1 MTTLRKTFELGKIAY
16 YGSRRENAVDVT
28 IELREKEHGEL
39 EFSATGNIWNRIH
52 TDILSGGQN
61 LDEIAKFKGNN
72 PIFKEIYKFWKLY
85 HLNTMHPECK
95 HQAALG
101 WREKAAEKVTIYEFS
116 LNCETSREQ
125 TQINSKILGAA
136 KTGTA
141 YTPTEHEQKIINLEY
156 FLKTDNEELPEEL
169 RAYYKPYRKET
180 KSLGWLKPEEH
191 PEGILTKECPVCG
204 YKYGTSWNYF
214 EIPENDLNR
223 IKELL
228 TEEK

>member
-28 IELREKEHGEL
+28 VELREKEHGEL

-101 WREKAAEKVTIYEFS
+101 WREI
-116 LNCETSREQ
+116 
-125 TQINSKILGAA
+125 AA
-136 KTGTA
+136 KRV
-141 YTPTEHEQKIINLEY
+141 EVEEY
-156 FLKTDNEELPEEL
+156 GRKT
-169 RAYYKPYRKET
+169 T
-180 KSLGWLKPEEH
+180 KLLGWLYPNEH

-204 YKYGTSWNYF
+204 YKYGTKWNYF